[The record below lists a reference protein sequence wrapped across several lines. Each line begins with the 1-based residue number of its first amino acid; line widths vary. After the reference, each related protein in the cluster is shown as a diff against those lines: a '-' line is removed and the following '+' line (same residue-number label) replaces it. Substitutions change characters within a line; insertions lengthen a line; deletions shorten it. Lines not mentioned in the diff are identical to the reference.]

1 MGIVNHHKPRRILT
15 LSALLSAMLSV
26 ATHAAEWRPTESE
39 VALLPAYCKD
49 RYDGNFK
56 QSKAKW
62 AILGD
67 GFNHLHHYCNGLNFL
82 NRAKAKVRD
91 KEGRKFNLTNA
102 ENELQYVLDR
112 TNDKYILAP
121 DFYLARGEISH
132 MQGRTGD
139 AQNDFEKATKI
150 KPDYPKAWIALSDF
164 YRQTNRPNEARQAL
178 EDGLKAAPEKYKEYM
193 KKRLAELPAGNSS
206 PLAAEKPSNPMA
218 K

>member
-1 MGIVNHHKPRRILT
+1 V
-15 LSALLSAMLSV
+15 
-26 ATHAAEWRPTESE
+26 
-39 VALLPAYCKD
+39 
-49 RYDGNFK
+49 
-56 QSKAKW
+56 

-132 MQGRTGD
+132 MQGRREMPERFRKGHKNPTGLPQGVD
-139 AQNDFEKATKI
+139 CA
-150 KPDYPKAWIALSDF
+150 
-164 YRQTNRPNEARQAL
+164 
-178 EDGLKAAPEKYKEYM
+178 
-193 KKRLAELPAGNSS
+193 KRFLPADESS
-206 PLAAEKPSNPMA
+206 ERSA
-218 K
+218 